1 MTKQWPYLKLAA
13 ECVIATEQ
21 MVCIMQG
28 KGYCLSAR
36 GTTGLF
42 SAVQCVL
49 CSISPFLCSCI
60 LHALMIRLSKKELIT
75 A

>member
-1 MTKQWPYLKLAA
+1 MTKQWLYLKLAA

-36 GTTGLF
+36 GTRTELF
-42 SAVQCVL
+42 STVQRML
-49 CSISPFLCSCI
+49 SLISPFLYS
-60 LHALMIRLSKKELIT
+60 
-75 A
+75 